1 MTEEAADAIKFL
13 LAKLAVTR
21 VGCAPPGDWVPGGS
35 GLYSKKSVDLL
46 HQLSGLFLAAVPTA
60 VIVFLFYLFLRWSF
74 FGPITRVMAERKA
87 RTAGARNDAERLRAE
102 AQEKQRTRQEALRKA
117 RGEILAEQ
125 DAARRVALDQRSATI
140 QQARG
145 RANEEIQAAKARIGA
160 EIEAARTELEATG
173 NELAEEIVQ
182 AILDRQQLN
191 LSPAGKA

>member
-1 MTEEAADAIKFL
+1 LGA
-13 LAKLAVTR
+13 
-21 VGCAPPGDWVPGGS
+21 GGS
-35 GLYSKKSVDLL
+35 ELYSKKSVDLL

-87 RTAGARNDAERLRAE
+87 RTAGARKDAERLRAE

-125 DAARRVALDQRSATI
+125 EAARRVALDQRSAAI

-145 RANEEIQAAKARIGA
+145 RANEEIQGAKTRISA
-160 EIEAARTELEATG
+160 EIEAARAELEATG
-173 NELAEEIVQ
+173 NELAEEIVR

-191 LSPAGKA
+191 PSPAGKA